1 MGVFSEMSMEMNQW
15 DLETPMPDREIQP
28 FDLEPPAEDTAAA
41 RQEVFDDE
49 AAQQAE
55 ADNAP
60 ATLAHLMGQSGPDEE
75 KAEEDAECPEEESG
89 EEVQKN
95 AEQESAEEDQ
105 KRAEHEAAETKRKAE
120 WDAKQQ
126 AKKDAEQAALQKLAG
141 MNDDEIMMASMQRVG
156 DDSERLTRRNMKVCI
171 TEHIQTLCL
180 NDTAFARMAMH
191 PRKSMIHCFYYIN
204 RKAREYIEQEM
215 KDNDIKPENGVY
227 GGDVPDDLC
236 YQWAEDYFRDP
247 DAEEDQEEEEKFVPK
262 HYVGKST
269 FRGKSKKAA
278 EKKKAEKKPEKKP
291 EKKEVDDGQLSFSSQ
306 MSLLDLGEEQKAS

>member
-41 RQEVFDDE
+41 EQEVFDDE

-75 KAEEDAECPEEESG
+75 KAEEDTECPEEESG

-227 GGDVPDDLC
+227 GGDVPDALC

-262 HYVGKST
+262 PYVGKST

>member
-15 DLETPMPDREIQP
+15 DLETPPSAEEILP
-28 FDLEPPAEDTAAA
+28 FNLEPPAEDIAADGL
-41 RQEVFDDE
+41 EIFDDE

-60 ATLAHLMGQSGPDEE
+60 ATLAHLMGQPEPDEE
-75 KAEEDAECPEEESG
+75 KAEEDTECPEEESG
-89 EEVQKN
+89 EEVQKTT
-95 AEQESAEEDQ
+95 EQESAEEAQ
-105 KRAEHEAAETKRKAE
+105 KRAEHEAAEAKRKAE
-120 WDAKQQ
+120 WEAKQQ

-141 MNDDEIMMASMQRVG
+141 MGDDEIMMASMQRVG
-156 DDSERLTRRNMKVCI
+156 NDSERLTRRNMKVCI

-180 NDTAFARMAMH
+180 NDSSFARMAMH

-215 KDNDIKPENGVY
+215 KDNDVKPDNGVY

-247 DAEEDQEEEEKFVPK
+247 DAEEDQEKEEKFVPQP
-262 HYVGKST
+262 YVGKST

-278 EKKKAEKKPEKKP
+278 EKKKPEKKP
-291 EKKEVDDGQLSFSSQ
+291 DKKPDKKEADDGQLSFSSQ
-306 MSLLDLGEEQKAS
+306 MSLLDLGEAQKAS